1 LITLS
6 RSQLKRLRRVF
17 SRALGSSRAAQ
28 VPVQF
33 CAAAGQLLLAV
44 QDRETA
50 VSYSLPMD
58 VPARSFAV
66 PLELLKRCEGT
77 KDEPVTLELVEGQV
91 VARWTDAGIPQVA
104 QFDLLEPADLPP
116 MPVEMADS
124 GADFLAAMQAACETT
139 DPDSVRYAL
148 GCVQLRGSDGSI
160 AATDGRQLLIQR
172 GFAFP
177 WEDAVLVPACRVFGC
192 KEIASG
198 GPIAIGRTD
207 DWVTFTA
214 GPWTIHLK
222 IQKDARFPKV
232 DDYVPAPSS
241 AKAVVRLNAADATF
255 LSDAIHRLPC
265 SDSQNQPVTLDLNG
279 GVILRSRGSDGTP
292 TTELV
297 LTGSRLEGE
306 PLRACTNRRFLARA
320 VKLGFQ
326 SVELRSEDAPACCRD
341 DRRTYI
347 WALLGKESILKPD
360 EIAVRIESPRPSASK
375 PRAQCRPAV
384 PRTQPPS
391 APSVTP
397 THTSQRP
404 VRQSQQNDHAG
415 HPADADLITTAQR
428 LRQSLKAAASE
439 LGAII
444 TGLKEQQWQSRRLRA
459 AVKSLKQVQATDV

>member
-1 LITLS
+1 MITLS

-198 GPIAIGRTD
+198 GPIAIGRTN
-207 DWVTFTA
+207 DWVVLTV
-214 GPWTIHLK
+214 GPWTIQLK
-222 IQKDARFPKV
+222 IQKDARYPQV
-232 DDYVPAPSS
+232 DDHVPAAGS
-241 AKAVVRLNAADATF
+241 ARAVVRLVAADAAF
-255 LSDAIHRLPC
+255 LGEAIHRLPC
-265 SDSQNQPVTLDLNG
+265 SDSHNQPVTLDLNG
-279 GVILRSRGSDGTP
+279 QVILRSRGADGMP
-292 TTELV
+292 ATELM
-297 LTGSRLEGE
+297 LAGSRLEGE

-320 VKLGFQ
+320 VKLGFDAI
-326 SVELRSEDAPACCRD
+326 ELRSAGDPICCRD
-341 DRRTYI
+341 ERRTYV
-347 WALLGKESILKPD
+347 WALLSKESIVKPD
-360 EIAVRIESPRPSASK
+360 ENAVRIESPGPSPSKSRPPRHTTAPVTQTPRESAAS
-375 PRAQCRPAV
+375 RP
-384 PRTQPPS
+384 
-391 APSVTP
+391 
-397 THTSQRP
+397 QRP
-404 VRQSQQNDHAG
+404 VRQPQHNAPVEPPEG
-415 HPADADLITTAQR
+415 ADLIATTQR

-439 LGAII
+439 LGAVIA
-444 TGLKEQQWQSRRLRA
+444 GLKEQQRQSRRLRA
-459 AVKSLKQVQATDV
+459 AVKSLKQVQAIDV